1 MLSSGEEHG
10 LFQTLRKR
18 DEPDSRWGCSI
29 LMEDSRGSATVEP
42 LFVPS
47 AEAIGL
53 DTPCVTF
60 LDGGGLA
67 VKTDCR
73 IVCGRLLKG
82 SSSQIAQPIK
92 PELHRAIQ

>member
-1 MLSSGEEHG
+1 MLFSGEEHG
-10 LFQTLRKR
+10 LFQALRRR
-18 DEPDSRWGCSI
+18 DEPGSRWGCFISV
-29 LMEDSRGSATVEP
+29 EHSRGSATAET
-42 LFVPS
+42 LLVPS
-47 AEAIGL
+47 VEADGL

-67 VKTDCR
+67 VKTVCR

-82 SSSQIAQPIK
+82 RSSQIAQPIK